1 MATESGL
8 RRRLNV
14 NNLWVSVRELGSI
27 LAYEWEYVRYRL
39 APRLLLIAIVLLTTQ
54 SDVAQASSREAILD
68 HLLNGK
74 QFDFVGWEF
83 SASFAKIGY
92 AITMPQSGMTDA
104 SRIALVKGY
113 MRLVQQ
119 YQSLEDKIN
128 RIYVDPSISDPAAA
142 SASLR
147 AQRDQLRAEID
158 ARQSLAEAIM
168 QEQVESVLRDEG
180 FAVGGQVLPPLRFR
194 FTPLPYVL
202 IISRRDK
209 IERIDQRELTTR
221 LTVDQFDGIENAV
234 DKRLNVSSLVTPIG
248 GLGAY
253 PTMLPETSSLDY
265 TLETAAHE
273 WTHNYLL
280 FSYVGMHYEDDPVAR
295 IINETTAVIVQQEI
309 GRRVMERYYPDL
321 LPPPQP
327 KQPPASAP
335 TPGQAPAF
343 DFNKEMRQTRVHT
356 DELLAAGKITEAE
369 AYMNQRR
376 IVFVQHGY
384 QIRKLNQAYFAFYG
398 AYNAVPGG
406 APAAGQ
412 DPIGPAVQALRRHS
426 ATLGDF
432 VRAIAT
438 VHTLADVQRLAGE

>member
-1 MATESGL
+1 M
-8 RRRLNV
+8 
-14 NNLWVSVRELGSI
+14 NNLWEKVRSVGNI
-27 LAYEWEYVRYRL
+27 VAHEWEYIRHKILR
-39 APRLLLIAIVLLTTQ
+39 RIFFIAVILLTTQ
-54 SDVAQASSREAILD
+54 SDVAQAYDREAILD
-68 HLLNGK
+68 RILIGK
-74 QFDFVGWEF
+74 EFDFVGWEV
-83 SASFAKIGY
+83 SASLAKVGY
-92 AITMPQSGMTDA
+92 AITMPQNGMTDA
-104 SRIALVKGY
+104 DRVLLVKAY
-113 MRLVQQ
+113 MRLVGR

-128 RIYVDPSISDPAAA
+128 QIYIDPSVSDPATA
-142 SASLR
+142 SAGLR
-147 AQRDQLRAEID
+147 VQRDQLRAEID
-158 ARQSLAEAIM
+158 ARQNLAEAIM

-194 FTPLPYVL
+194 FTPLPYVI

-253 PTMLPETSSLDY
+253 PTMLPETSSLQY

-280 FSYVGMHYEDDPVAR
+280 FSPVGIHYEDDPVAR

-309 GRRVMERYYPDL
+309 GRRVLEHYYPEL
-321 LPPPQP
+321 VPPLQP
-327 KQPPASAP
+327 AQPPASAP
-335 TPGQAPAF
+335 STNQPPAF

-356 DELLAAGKITEAE
+356 DELLAAGKIDEAE

-376 IVFVQHGY
+376 IVFVKNGY

-398 AYNAVPGG
+398 AYNAEPGG
-406 APAAGQ
+406 APAAGK
-412 DPIGPAVQALRRHS
+412 DPIGPAVQALRKHS

-432 VRAIAT
+432 VRKIAT
-438 VHTLADVQRLAGE
+438 VHTLADVQRLGGE